1 MEIHGSVVD
10 NYLMDTS
17 KTDTPGEI
25 FTSSDTVN
33 ELIKGFSD
41 QNFDKSQ
48 DLNETTHI
56 LPSFTK
62 VLTSFSHQ
70 GIEQHTPP
78 PPPLFFFLLGMYFIL

>member
-1 MEIHGSVVD
+1 MEIHGSVVE
-10 NYLMDTS
+10 NYLIDTS
-17 KTDTPGEI
+17 QADTSEI

-41 QNFDKSQ
+41 QNFDNKSQ
-48 DLNETTHI
+48 DLDETTTV

-70 GIEQHTPP
+70 GIVTR
-78 PPPLFFFLLGMYFIL
+78 FFLLIK